1 MALNGESSGGILNDV
16 SEGGMSLDILGPR
29 PTPSSVVLNFD
40 LSAVFLFIEIVGQIR
55 LFSGVTMGFMWI
67 HYFRAK

>member
-1 MALNGESSGGILNDV
+1 
-16 SEGGMSLDILGPR
+16 MSLDILGPR
-29 PTPSSVVLNFD
+29 PTPNDVVLNFD